1 MSSILF
7 CDIDLIDAQGNH
19 TSHAYVG
26 VKDDV
31 IVYVGTEDP
40 QTADAAG
47 LSGAETSSDAHEGL
61 GAHAVSSMYSVS
73 GAHTVSSVPTTYDE
87 TYDGRGKILMP
98 GLYNAHSHVPMTL
111 LRGLGENMPLDRW
124 AQRSNFPIRSAY
136 DRQRFLPCNTC
147 WYC

>member
-19 TSHAYVG
+19 TPHAYVG

-61 GAHAVSSMYSVS
+61 GACSIEYVFSIGCTHGIECA
-73 GAHTVSSVPTTYDE
+73 
-87 TYDGRGKILMP
+87 
-98 GLYNAHSHVPMTL
+98 N
-111 LRGLGENMPLDRW
+111 N
-124 AQRSNFPIRSAY
+124 IR
-136 DRQRFLPCNTC
+136 RNL
-147 WYC
+147 